1 MKVKG
6 TAQSSRGGSRQLCSP
21 PYTDTGGSQLH
32 ALRQERQ
39 SDMHEYVRTHRE
51 VPERAKEE
59 VKEINKTERCYFL
72 FQLDNELQ
80 FWQKIKKSPGK

>member
-39 SDMHEYVRTHRE
+39 RDMHEYVRTHRE
-51 VPERAKEE
+51 VPERVKEE
-59 VKEINKTERCYFL
+59 VKERNKTERCYFF

-80 FWQKIKKSPGK
+80 FWQRIKKSPGK